1 MKRYI
6 LFIYAMFMLIPVYA
20 QYITGKVVADD
31 DGMPLVGAT
40 VWYEENPTAKVRV
53 GENGQFRIRFRKG
66 TLVFHCFGFVDYKTE
81 VTRRRTVSVRLKPSA
96 LDMMEVE
103 VKAEKK
109 KYTRKNNPAVE
120 LMQKVMAAKKSRDMR
135 SNDYA
140 SYEKYAR
147 TMLALNE
154 FTVESLEQDENL
166 KGKAFLKNYAEVFP
180 ETGKTIVPIS
190 IEEKMTKE
198 LYRKSDGKSKSV
210 VHGHHSESLLDVLSA
225 GEFIETKFKDNLK
238 DIDIYKDELVLL
250 EHNFI
255 SPIGGNAAIRFYHYA
270 LGDTVD
276 LDGEKCIKVA
286 FSPGNPQDFGFSG
299 YLYILADSTYRV
311 CRAKFGVPVASGIN
325 FVEKMDVDQE
335 YVSLPSGEQ
344 ICSKN
349 RMMMQLKLT
358 SYMNKI
364 LIDHNVVYSDW
375 SFEPIPDSE
384 IEFMGDERY
393 EKEAKSRGNDYWVN
407 SRPDTLSYAQANVAE
422 MKRRF
427 VDQPTVKAIIYG
439 MRVILDNYLET
450 STDPNKPSKFVIGP
464 FTSIL
469 GHSKAE

>member
-1 MKRYI
+1 MMKRYI

-81 VTRRRTVSVRLKPSA
+81 VTRSRTVSVRLKPSA

-276 LDGEKCIKVA
+276 LDGEKCKRWPSLQAILRTLALVA
-286 FSPGNPQDFGFSG
+286 
-299 YLYILADSTYRV
+299 ISTFWQTAHTEFVVPNSVYPL
-311 CRAKFGVPVASGIN
+311 PVA
-325 FVEKMDVDQE
+325 
-335 YVSLPSGEQ
+335 L
-344 ICSKN
+344 
-349 RMMMQLKLT
+349 
-358 SYMNKI
+358 I
-364 LIDHNVVYSDW
+364 L
-375 SFEPIPDSE
+375 
-384 IEFMGDERY
+384 
-393 EKEAKSRGNDYWVN
+393 
-407 SRPDTLSYAQANVAE
+407 
-422 MKRRF
+422 
-427 VDQPTVKAIIYG
+427 
-439 MRVILDNYLET
+439 
-450 STDPNKPSKFVIGP
+450 
-464 FTSIL
+464 
-469 GHSKAE
+469 